1 MIALLFAA
9 IVQQGI
15 SARVVILEVTVD
27 KKRIGEVSFFKQIVP
42 GKGVERITTYKV
54 EEEGEEQYVIR
65 ERRFF
70 DLTGNPVSIERTYTE
85 DGEVLT
91 VSVKF
96 HDNIA
101 DVTYGKG
108 DDKQTSSVALIEDD
122 ASTKAESELWFVMKK
137 PKRSDRVEF
146 WEFDIDSSNWVK
158 RVVTYHGLTDLKVG
172 EEFLRAHRITVGEHI
187 NIYVDEFGMPY
198 KLSDKSVRGGL
209 VLTRTLPADGVGS

>member
-1 MIALLFAA
+1 M
-9 IVQQGI
+9 
-15 SARVVILEVTVD
+15 D
-27 KKRIGEVSFFKQIVP
+27 KKRVGEVVFLKQIVP
-42 GKGVERITTYKV
+42 GKGIERVTTFKV
-54 EEEGEEQYVIR
+54 EEDGEEQYVIR

-137 PKRSDRVEF
+137 PARSDRVEF
-146 WEFDIDSSNWVK
+146 WEYDIDASNWVK
-158 RVVTYHGLTDLKVG
+158 RVVTYHGQTELKVG
-172 EEFLRAHRITVGEHI
+172 EEIIKVHRITVGEHI
-187 NIYVDEFGMPY
+187 NIYVDDFGMPY
-198 KLSDKSVRGGL
+198 RLSDKSVKGGL
-209 VLTRTLPADGVGS
+209 TLTRTLPVDGGGS